1 MNVYAFKID
10 MPEYYLYS
18 VMHFSIV
25 IHLTVV
31 MSRR

>member
-10 MPEYYLYS
+10 TPEYYLHS

-25 IHLTVV
+25 IQLTVV